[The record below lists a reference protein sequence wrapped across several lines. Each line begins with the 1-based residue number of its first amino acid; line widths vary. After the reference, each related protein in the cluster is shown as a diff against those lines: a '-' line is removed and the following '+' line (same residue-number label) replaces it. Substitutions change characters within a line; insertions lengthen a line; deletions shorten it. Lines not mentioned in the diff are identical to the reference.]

1 MKALNRKCIVGCIFF
16 LMFILIFSNTLQFNI
31 IDLFLAMIIVVV
43 LSYILIKN
51 DDYILISIL
60 ASSLTLTFLI
70 ENVGVSGYIRYLL
83 DYFLIIALCKN
94 IYYFAKGKAKFLK
107 IYIIMI
113 IFGIFT
119 AISAIVNKS
128 SVFRYLY
135 SFYSDYFRYFIV
147 FMSVANFKLKKNFV
161 ETYMK
166 KLYLILLMQVPI
178 VIIQYFYYE
187 KYWVSKGE
195 GDIKQDYISGILGGR
210 GTAEIGMIACLAVSF
225 VYVLYQRKKIKLS
238 TFIITTI
245 GMILILSIGEIKF
258 CLILLVLM
266 LFIMI
271 ILRLNIKGIITLLLV
286 LLMCYFGMNE
296 LQRLYGWEDILTKE
310 AIEENLDYNYAGSNL
325 SRMSAFRIANEQIKE
340 TGANMLFGRGIGN
353 VKVKGT
359 IIGKRTEF
367 QSNNI
372 YEFKQFTISQYLA
385 ENGWLGFISLIL
397 IFIYLIYVSFELMRR
412 VNTEQE
418 KIIGNCGI
426 PLIIIILIS
435 TFYSTCMTKISFAIL
450 AWFLMGILERTYLQY
465 KEE

>member
-1 MKALNRKCIVGCIFF
+1 MSILNKKCIVGSIFF
-16 LMFILIFSNTLQFNI
+16 VMLILIFSNILQFNVV
-31 IDLFLAMIIVVV
+31 DLFLVTIIGVV

-51 DDYILISIL
+51 DNYILICIL
-60 ASSLTLTFLI
+60 VSSLTLTFLI
-70 ENVGVSGYIRYLL
+70 ENIGVSGYVRYLL

-94 IYYFAKGKAKFLK
+94 IYYFAKGKAKFVR
-107 IYIIMI
+107 IYIFII

-128 SVFRYLY
+128 SVSRYLY

-147 FMSVANFKLKKNFV
+147 FASVVNFKLKKNFV

-166 KLYLILLMQVPI
+166 KLYLVLLMQVPI
-178 VIIQYFYYE
+178 VIVQYFYYE
-187 KYWVSKGE
+187 KHWVSKGV
-195 GDIKQDYISGILGGR
+195 GDVKQDYISGILGGR

-225 VYVLYQRKKIKLS
+225 MYVLYQRKKIKFS
-238 TFIITTI
+238 TFIMII
-245 GMILILSIGEIKF
+245 IDMILILSIGEIKF
-258 CLILLVLM
+258 CLAFLVLM
-266 LFIMI
+266 LFII
-271 ILRLNIKGIITLLLV
+271 TILRLNIKGIFISLLV
-286 LLMCYFGMNE
+286 LLMCYFGMNQ
-296 LQRLYGWEDILTKE
+296 LQKLYGWEDILSKE
-310 AIEENLDYNYAGSNL
+310 SIMENLDYNYAGSNL
-325 SRMSAFRIANEQIKE
+325 SRMSAFGIANEQIKE

-385 ENGWLGFISLIL
+385 ENGWLGFISLSL
-397 IFIYLIYVSFELMRR
+397 IFIYLIYESVKLMKKG
-412 VNTEQE
+412 NTEQE

-450 AWFLMGILERTYLQY
+450 SWFLMGMLERTYLQY